1 VGEQDHWRKN
11 MEPEIVESDDFECSL
26 DYERDTDALLEWQE
40 LADFE
45 QADEYFEHFGPY
57 ASEEMY

>member
-1 VGEQDHWRKN
+1 